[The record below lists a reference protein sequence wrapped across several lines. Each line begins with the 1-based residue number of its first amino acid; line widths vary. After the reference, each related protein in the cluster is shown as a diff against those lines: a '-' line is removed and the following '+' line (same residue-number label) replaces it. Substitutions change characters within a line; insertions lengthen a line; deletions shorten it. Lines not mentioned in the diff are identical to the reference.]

1 MKGIIVMDIPENC
14 RECKLRTASGY
25 CSLTHRDIF
34 LYGVKGEKA
43 NWCPIRPIPK
53 RKPLTGDVSNYEK
66 LGQELIR
73 VGWNNCLDEMGL

>member
-1 MKGIIVMDIPENC
+1 MREKLFRAKKKNWRDCQCFGKYNTCGAVRRYIEPIVGKIP
-14 RECKLRTASGY
+14 
-25 CSLTHRDIF
+25 D
-34 LYGVKGEKA
+34 
-43 NWCPIRPIPK
+43 WCPIRPIPK